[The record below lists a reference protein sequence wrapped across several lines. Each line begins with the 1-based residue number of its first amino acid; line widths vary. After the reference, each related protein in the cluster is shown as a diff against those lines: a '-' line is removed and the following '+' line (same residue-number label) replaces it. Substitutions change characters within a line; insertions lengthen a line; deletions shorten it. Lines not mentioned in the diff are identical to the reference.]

1 MVQGIVKEVK
11 QSNLNG
17 PGKALS
23 SVGFGCFFL
32 LFSVRLF
39 FFAVF
44 ITRLTISSNKGWS
57 HVPCPLLSLISF
69 PSSKLL
75 SPSLPRSRFSPVSI
89 LVPLPPLL
97 SASSPLF
104 LSIVLP
110 VFRGLVNKPFKPHL
124 LCSLITHAIFIH
136 GCHSCRHIKAIIP
149 SLLSSSHSFLC
160 SPSLIS
166 SSSLLSFLL
175 SCPLSSFCLPLPFSP
190 TSSLP
195 SLAITHSISRSI
207 PICTYRKSETSS
219 VFSCDQ
225 LRGTAVKTVY
235 LFIEMLCA
243 GSAY

>member
-1 MVQGIVKEVK
+1 MWPAIY
-11 QSNLNG
+11 
-17 PGKALS
+17 
-23 SVGFGCFFL
+23 F
-32 LFSVRLF
+32 
-39 FFAVF
+39 
-44 ITRLTISSNKGWS
+44 
-57 HVPCPLLSLISF
+57 HLSLFHPLTFS
-69 PSSKLL
+69 L
-75 SPSLPRSRFSPVSI
+75 SPSLPPSLSVLSCQYFGASLSF
-89 LVPLPPLL
+89 

-149 SLLSSSHSFLC
+149 SPLGSSHSFLC

-166 SSSLLSFLL
+166 SSSPLSFLL
-175 SCPLSSFCLPLPFSP
+175 SYPLSSFCLPLPFSQ

-195 SLAITHSISRSI
+195 SLAITHSIPRSI
-207 PICTYRKSETSS
+207 PICAYRKSETSS

-225 LRGTAVKTVY
+225 LRATAVKTVY